1 MEYPIDKTLLE
12 PRIKEEVSRV
22 ADEAYSET
30 GSLYDSI
37 VLTEKDESMVDRFI
51 DEAVNGLAGRLFD
64 ICKKGTGKL
73 VFYVPDFDLTMED
86 STKDEITNYIVYS
99 VCVAIFKSRR
109 PQVVPEYEGLA
120 LGALNKAISFL
131 KSRKAW

>member
-1 MEYPIDKTLLE
+1 MEYTIDKTLLE
-12 PRIKEEVSRV
+12 PRIEEEVSRV

-37 VLTEKDESMVDRFI
+37 VLTEKDDSLVSRFI

-73 VFYVPDFDLTMED
+73 VFFVPDFDPTMED
-86 STKDEITNYIVYS
+86 TAKDEITNYIVYS

-109 PQVVPEYEGLA
+109 AEAVPEYEGLA
-120 LGALNKAISFL
+120 LGALNKAITLL
-131 KSRKAW
+131 KSRKVW

>member
-1 MEYPIDKTLLE
+1 MEYTITKPTLKSK
-12 PRIKEEVSRV
+12 IAEVVSLV
-22 ADEAYSET
+22 ADAAYSET

-37 VLTEKDESMVDRFI
+37 VLTEKDDSLVSRFI

-73 VFYVPDFDLTMED
+73 VFYVPDFDSTMEG
-86 STKDEITNYIVYS
+86 SAKDEISNYIVYS

-109 PQVVPEYEGLA
+109 AEVVPEYEGLA
-120 LGALNKAISFL
+120 LGALNKAISLL
-131 KSRKAW
+131 KSRKIW

>member
-1 MEYPIDKTLLE
+1 MDYTIDNTILE
-12 PRIKEEVSRV
+12 PRVKEEVSRV

-37 VLTEKDESMVDRFI
+37 VLTEKDDSLVSRFI
-51 DEAVNGLAGRLFD
+51 AEAVNGLAGRLFD

-73 VFYVPDFDLTMED
+73 VFNVPDFDSTMED
-86 STKDEITNYIVYS
+86 AAKDEITNYIVYS

-120 LGALNKAISFL
+120 LGALNKAISLL
-131 KSRKAW
+131 KSRKLW

>member
-1 MEYPIDKTLLE
+1 MEYTIDLATIRQKIDE
-12 PRIKEEVSRV
+12 VVSRV
-22 ADEAYSET
+22 ADEAYGET

-37 VLTEKDESMVDRFI
+37 VLTDKDEPLVTQFI
-51 DEAVNGLAGRLFD
+51 EEAINSFVTRAFD

-109 PQVVPEYEGLA
+109 AQVVPEYEGLA

-131 KSRKAW
+131 KSRKVW